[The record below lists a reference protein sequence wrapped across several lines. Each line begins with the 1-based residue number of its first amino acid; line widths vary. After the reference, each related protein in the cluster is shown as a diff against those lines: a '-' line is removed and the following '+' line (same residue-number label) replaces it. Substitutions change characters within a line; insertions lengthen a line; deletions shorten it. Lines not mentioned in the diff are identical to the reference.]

1 MFTFAP
7 LWIGYAV
14 LLVLIAKY
22 SRSRDA
28 LLPGKVG
35 VAVQALAYV
44 ATYISAVALV
54 GFGGLC
60 YIFGMQ
66 MLLIA
71 AGNVWLGTWF
81 VYRYLA
87 WPTRLW
93 QRKLNS
99 KTPAEFLSKAFETP
113 KLQVFLGFISTVLL
127 IIYGSAVFK
136 GAAVMVSGV
145 LPISTNIAL
154 ALLVAVVGI
163 SVVWGG
169 LRGVLYTE
177 AFQGLVMIVGVGALL
192 FSLLREVGGP
202 ITGLQ
207 ALAALPPTEAANNGF
222 LALSSGPAGL
232 NIIFLTIVTSVGI
245 WAQPQMIQR
254 HFALKSTQET
264 RKAAPLAMLA
274 LSVVVGGAYFAS
286 ALSRLIL
293 GPGITN
299 PDIVLPTLV
308 HKLLPLFGQQL
319 FALAIV
325 SASLSTASALLHIA
339 SGSLGRD
346 VFKKHLTGWSWR
358 IVVIF
363 CTACSGIFALK
374 SSSIIALICATS
386 WTILACSIL
395 VPYLALLIQ
404 GPKAGSK
411 AAFSSSVL
419 GLVGT
424 LAWYLLAYKPTSM
437 GISGISAPGIIGAIH
452 PILPGVASS
461 FTAFILFAKKGT
473 FTMPALSGSAAAS
486 EEDMPIR

>member
-1 MFTFAP
+1 MFSFAP
-7 LWIGYAV
+7 LWIGYA
-14 LLVLIAKY
+14 LLLIVIAKY

-28 LLPGKVG
+28 LLPGKVN
-35 VAVQALAYV
+35 VVIQALAYV

-93 QRKLNS
+93 QRKLDS
-99 KTPAEFLSKAFETP
+99 KTPAEFLSKAFGIP
-113 KLQVFLGFISTVLL
+113 SLQIFLGLMSTVLL

-136 GAAVMVSGV
+136 GAAVMVAGV
-145 LPISTNIAL
+145 LPISANT
-154 ALLVAVVGI
+154 ALLILVFIVGA

-177 AFQGLVMIVGVGALL
+177 AFQGLVMIVGVGALVL
-192 FSLLREVGGP
+192 SLLKEIGGP
-202 ITGLQ
+202 VAGLQ
-207 ALAALPPTEAANNGF
+207 ALAALPPTDAANNGF
-222 LALSSGPAGL
+222 MSLSSGPAGL

-254 HFALKSTQET
+254 HFALKSVQET

-286 ALSRLIL
+286 ALSRLVL

-308 HKLLPLFGQQL
+308 HKLLPIFGQQL

-386 WTILACSIL
+386 WTLLACSIL

-404 GPKAGSK
+404 GPRAGSS
-411 AAFSSSVL
+411 AALMSSL
-419 GLVGT
+419 GGLAGT
-424 LAWYLLAYKPTSM
+424 AAWYLLAYKPTSM

-452 PILPGVASS
+452 PILPGVAAS
-461 FTAFILFAKKGT
+461 FAAFALFARKGT
-473 FTMPALSGSAAAS
+473 FRLGEESNTSAGGWQA
-486 EEDMPIR
+486 MGK

>member
-7 LWIGYAV
+7 LWIGYA
-14 LLVLIAKY
+14 LVLIFIAKY

-93 QRKLNS
+93 QRKLDS

-113 KLQVFLGFISTVLL
+113 KLQVFLGLVSTVLL

-145 LPISTNIAL
+145 ISVSTATAL
-154 ALLVAVVGI
+154 AMLVAVVGI

-177 AFQGLVMIVGVGALL
+177 AFQGLVMILGIGFLL
-192 FSLLREVGGP
+192 FALLREVGGP

-254 HFALKSTQET
+254 HFALKSVQET

-286 ALSRLIL
+286 ALSRLVL

-299 PDIVLPTLV
+299 PDTVLPTLV
-308 HKLLPLFGQQL
+308 HRLLPAFGQQL
-319 FALAIV
+319 FALAVV

-346 VFKKHLTGWSWR
+346 VFKKQLTGWSWR

-386 WTILACSIL
+386 WTILACTIL

-404 GPKAGSK
+404 GPRAGSR
-411 AAFSSSVL
+411 AALMSSVCGLL
-419 GLVGT
+419 GT
-424 LAWYLLAYKPTSM
+424 IAWYILAYKPTSA
-437 GISGISAPGIIGAIH
+437 GITGLFAPGVIGAIH
-452 PILPGVASS
+452 PILPGTVAS
-461 FTAFILFAKKGT
+461 FLAFALFAKKGT
-473 FTMPALSGSAAAS
+473 FRVTGLARPAEAAKS
-486 EEDMPIR
+486 EAVD